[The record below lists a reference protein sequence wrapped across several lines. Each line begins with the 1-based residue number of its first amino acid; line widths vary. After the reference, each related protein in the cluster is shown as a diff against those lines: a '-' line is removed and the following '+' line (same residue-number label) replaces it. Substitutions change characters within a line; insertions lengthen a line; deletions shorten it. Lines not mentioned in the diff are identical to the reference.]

1 VPAGGGFRFAAGSCH
16 TLGMTTHLVS
26 RSRSAAR
33 SNRLVIA
40 LTVGGAVAG
49 TMAGLAADAGTSA
62 VAAGAVL
69 GALATG
75 AGWPDLCERRIPNRV
90 VLAGLVATAAL
101 ALVVAVGGDRPVLG
115 SVVAGG
121 VVAGGTMLALHLARP
136 ASLGFG
142 DVKLATV
149 VGALLGMVHWSL
161 AAVMLAVASV
171 AGAAGALA
179 VREWRRSIPF
189 GTCMGVAALVAFAA
203 TPFLR
208 DRVGLW

>member
-1 VPAGGGFRFAAGSCH
+1 
-16 TLGMTTHLVS
+16 MTTHLVS

-33 SNRLVIA
+33 SSRALIA
-40 LTVGGAVAG
+40 LTVGGAAAG
-49 TMAGLAADAGTSA
+49 TATGFTADAGPSV

-69 GALATG
+69 GALAVA
-75 AGWPDLCERRIPNRV
+75 AGEPDLRERRIPNRV
-90 VLAGLVATAAL
+90 VLAGLLATAAL
-101 ALVVAVGGDRPVLG
+101 AVVVALGGDRPVVG

-121 VVAGGTMLALHLARP
+121 AVAGGMMLALHLARP

-142 DVKLATV
+142 DVKLAT
-149 VGALLGMVHWSL
+149 LLGAALGIAHWSL

-179 VREWRRSIPF
+179 VRGWRRSIPF
-189 GTCMGVAALVAFAA
+189 GTCMAVAALVVLAA
-203 TPFLR
+203 TPLLR